1 MSGLSGVPAVSCG
14 VSTWADAPALE
25 LVLTR
30 AHFPILS
37 GRCKKRNRK
46 QLDPKRSTVRIRSLK
61 VVLIFLILFYLF
73 FCVFIIVTFLLL
85 MLLSCLLLLLVLSLL
100 LLFQA

>member
-1 MSGLSGVPAVSCG
+1 MGDSVVGRLFCAMSGLSGVPAVSCG

-37 GRCKKRNRK
+37 GRYKKK
-46 QLDPKRSTVRIRSLK
+46 K
-61 VVLIFLILFYLF
+61 
-73 FCVFIIVTFLLL
+73 
-85 MLLSCLLLLLVLSLL
+85 
-100 LLFQA
+100 